1 MGTHDGHRKR
11 MKQEFLQGGL
21 SAFSEVRALELL
33 LFYSRLQGDVNP
45 TAHALLDTFGNLS
58 GVLDADPEQL
68 LTVPG
73 VGENTAVLLKLVP
86 ALAAKYLASRTDPD
100 TILRSSQDL
109 YQIFSPYFFGTRNEM
124 SYLACF
130 DSKLKL
136 LGIRKLS
143 EGTPM
148 ATEIGV
154 RQIASA
160 ALALNATA
168 VVLAHNHPSGLA
180 TPSDEDISTT
190 RYIQEVLRKL
200 DITLYDHVILAD
212 DDMVSL
218 RDSGYFLALH
228 Y

>member
-1 MGTHDGHRKR
+1 
-11 MKQEFLQGGL
+11 
-21 SAFSEVRALELL
+21 
-33 LFYSRLQGDVNP
+33 
-45 TAHALLDTFGNLS
+45 
-58 GVLDADPEQL
+58 
-68 LTVPG
+68 
-73 VGENTAVLLKLVP
+73 
-86 ALAAKYLASRTDPD
+86 
-100 TILRSSQDL
+100 
-109 YQIFSPYFFGTRNEM
+109 
-124 SYLACF
+124 
-130 DSKLKL
+130 
-136 LGIRKLS
+136 
-143 EGTPM
+143 M